1 MKQITDG
8 VIKVIVD
15 QLNASK
21 TPMTCY
27 DLLATD
33 EVAALAPTAALVSN
47 YLGYMW
53 RKGLLQRHLTQK
65 AVDKTRVRYAYE
77 LNPNSTRVK
86 VLLNENPSEP
96 VGVSRHLGGRVE
108 VNEANSSV
116 TLHLPEAIFTIQFK
130 K

>member
-15 QLNASK
+15 QLNASE
-21 TPMTCY
+21 TPMNCY
-27 DLLATD
+27 DLFAIE
-33 EVAALAPTAALVSN
+33 EVAKLAPSAALVSN

-53 RKGLLQRHLTQK
+53 RKGLLQRHLTPK
-65 AVDKTRVRYAYE
+65 ATDSTRVRYAYE

-86 VLLNENPSEP
+86 TLLGAGATEP
-96 VGVSRHLGGRVE
+96 VGVSKHLGGRVE
-108 VNEANSSV
+108 VNEANRSI
-116 TLHLPEAIFTIQFK
+116 TLHLSEALLTIQFK